1 MHRQRLETRQRRA
14 GEEPQPF
21 QTRLHF
27 QEARRTPGAGP
38 QPSRRRAARAKFSGV
53 AAAAAATLAEVGD
66 GGFGTAKTQALG
78 KAKPGPEMGE
88 VGILI
93 EAEIID
99 EVGVVNDEGAAEDV
113 DKVERAQL
121 GSKRRQF
128 RVDELADP
136 VEG

>member
-1 MHRQRLETRQRRA
+1 
-14 GEEPQPF
+14 
-21 QTRLHF
+21 
-27 QEARRTPGAGP
+27 
-38 QPSRRRAARAKFSGV
+38 
-53 AAAAAATLAEVGD
+53 
-66 GGFGTAKTQALG
+66 
-78 KAKPGPEMGE
+78 MGE

-93 EAEIID
+93 EAEVID